1 MRLYLATE
9 QAKHTT
15 AAGRR
20 VGLLHGWACT
30 SALTGCMER
39 VGGWGAACLAYG
51 SYLSSYRFGSGQA
64 LRGTPNPNRC
74 LGWCWECFGLELGL
88 DALGTHMWCTCVSLI
103 AAQARLF
110 RSHAADER
118 TTREPLR
125 ALQITRLRLRIALA
139 GYAGD
144 AGRSGG
150 SSACAAS
157 YS

>member
-1 MRLYLATE
+1 MLSPLSSAAHQERRGHGDSYPLMRLYLATE

-51 SYLSSYRFGSGQA
+51 SYLSSYWFGSGQA

-74 LGWCWECFGLELGL
+74 LGWCGVSPVNHDSYGSRPAWSVFWAGEQRASPMGLTYRHTGLGQGRHC
-88 DALGTHMWCTCVSLI
+88 AV
-103 AAQARLF
+103 RLTQT
-110 RSHAADER
+110 DV
-118 TTREPLR
+118 
-125 ALQITRLRLRIALA
+125 
-139 GYAGD
+139 
-144 AGRSGG
+144 
-150 SSACAAS
+150 
-157 YS
+157 

>member
-30 SALTGCMER
+30 SALSGCMER

-110 RSHAADER
+110 RSHAADE
-118 TTREPLR
+118 PL
-125 ALQITRLRLRIALA
+125 ANPSAPSRLRGCDCVLPSRAMPGMLVGAAPAPRRIA
-139 GYAGD
+139 
-144 AGRSGG
+144 
-150 SSACAAS
+150 SARA
-157 YS
+157 